1 MDLGMTDF
9 ALAAVFLLV
18 AALFSSVG
26 HAGASGYLAAM
37 ALLGVPA
44 ALMKPTALLLNV
56 CVGVVG
62 TWRFARAG
70 LFRWGAFWPLVLT
83 SVPCAWLA
91 SQVHL
96 SDAAYRRWV
105 AVALAFAGARL
116 VFSAS
121 QRAQHEMQC
130 APTGMPKPLAL
141 FIGAGV
147 GTLAGLTGTGG
158 GIFLT
163 PLLLARHWVGTR
175 QAAAVTA
182 PFVLVNSLSGLLA
195 QTALPPLAP
204 AFGLWLLA
212 VSAGALLG
220 TQLGT
225 RWFSIGHLRR
235 VLGVILWVAAA
246 KLAFG

>member
-9 ALAAVFLLV
+9 ALAAVFLVV
-18 AALFSSVG
+18 AILFSSVG

-44 ALMKPTALLLNV
+44 PLMKPTALLLNV

-70 LFRWGAFWPLVLT
+70 LFRWSVFWPLVLT

-96 SDAAYRRWV
+96 SDTAYRRWV
-105 AVALAFAGARL
+105 AVALTFAGARL

-121 QRAQHEMQC
+121 QRAQHETHH
-130 APTGMPKPLAL
+130 APAGMPKPLAL
-141 FIGAGV
+141 LIGAGV

-195 QTALPPLAP
+195 QTAPPLAP

-225 RWFSIGHLRR
+225 RWLSIGHLRR
-235 VLGVILWVAAA
+235 VLGVILWVAAG